1 MENVYEL
8 NNVYKT
14 YKNDGREFTALKGV
28 SLEVKEGEIFGIIG
42 MSGAG
47 KSTLVRTLNRLE
59 EVTSGTVSF
68 YGKDL
73 ASLKPAE
80 LREVRHSISMIF
92 QGFNLLNQRTV
103 IQNVEQSLKII
114 GVPRVK
120 RRKKAEQMLE
130 IVGLLAKRNEYPA
143 RLSGGQK
150 QRVAIA
156 RALAA
161 DPKVLLC
168 DEATSALDPKITGE
182 ILDLLN
188 QRTVIQNVEQSLKI
202 IGTPREQRR
211 KKAEQMLEIV
221 GLLEKRNEY
230 PARLSGGQKQRVA
243 IARALAVDPK
253 VLLCDEA
260 TSALDPKITGEILDL
275 LKKINEERKLTIIII
290 THEMAVVEK
299 ICDRVAII
307 DDGNLAEIG
316 DVKEVFSNPKSKAA
330 KKLVFPSNP
339 FEASHPDGKVIRL
352 VFDGTQSSVP
362 FIANLVEKTGIKV
375 NILSANTKSVGGI
388 GYGQMIVE
396 LPESEKE
403 RQTAI
408 DFFKDGG
415 LSVAEVS

>member
-1 MENVYEL
+1 MENVFEL
-8 NNVYKT
+8 KNVYKT
-14 YKNDGREFTALKGV
+14 YKNDGREFTALKDV

-59 EVTSGTVSF
+59 EVTDGTVSF

-73 ASLKPAE
+73 ASLKPKE

-103 IQNVEQSLKII
+103 ICNVEQSLKII
-114 GVPRVK
+114 GASRDQ
-120 RRKKAEQMLE
+120 RRKEAEQMLG

-161 DPKVLLC
+161 
-168 DEATSALDPKITGE
+168 
-182 ILDLLN
+182 
-188 QRTVIQNVEQSLKI
+188 
-202 IGTPREQRR
+202 
-211 KKAEQMLEIV
+211 
-221 GLLEKRNEY
+221 
-230 PARLSGGQKQRVA
+230 
-243 IARALAVDPK
+243 DPK

-307 DDGNLAEIG
+307 DDGNLAEVG

-339 FEASHPDGKVIRL
+339 FEVSEPDGKVVRI

-396 LPESEKE
+396 LPQSEKD
-403 RQTAI
+403 RKTAI
-408 DFFKDGG
+408 DFFRDGG
-415 LSVAEVS
+415 LSVTEVN

>member
-1 MENVYEL
+1 MENVFEL
-8 NNVYKT
+8 KNVYKT
-14 YKNDGREFTALKGV
+14 YKNDGREFTALKDV

-59 EVTSGTVSF
+59 EVTDGTVSF

-73 ASLKPAE
+73 ASLKPKE

-103 IQNVEQSLKII
+103 IRNVEQSLKII
-114 GVPRVK
+114 GTSRDQ
-120 RRKKAEQMLE
+120 RRKKAEQMLG

-161 DPKVLLC
+161 
-168 DEATSALDPKITGE
+168 
-182 ILDLLN
+182 
-188 QRTVIQNVEQSLKI
+188 
-202 IGTPREQRR
+202 
-211 KKAEQMLEIV
+211 
-221 GLLEKRNEY
+221 
-230 PARLSGGQKQRVA
+230 
-243 IARALAVDPK
+243 DPK

-307 DDGNLAEIG
+307 DDGNLAEVG

-339 FEASHPDGKVIRL
+339 FEVSEPDGKVIRL
-352 VFDGTQSSVP
+352 VFDGTQSNVP

-396 LPESEKE
+396 LPQSEKD
-403 RQTAI
+403 RKTAI
-408 DFFKDGG
+408 DFFRDGG
-415 LSVAEVS
+415 LSVTEVN